1 MVFKIK
7 YKHYSTFR
15 LLSSSRIHR
24 VTFEKIFIYIL
35 YKIVHNK
42 LMHLFHYIGQILYY
56 PSNYPGKKISLFI
69 LRNICLASF
78 SYSISELIWPYT
90 SSHSYK

>member
-7 YKHYSTFR
+7 NKHSTFR
-15 LLSSSRIHR
+15 LLSSSRNYR

-35 YKIVHNK
+35 CKIIQNK
-42 LMHLFHYIGQILYY
+42 LMDLFHYIGEILYY
-56 PSNYPGKKISLFI
+56 PSNYAGKKISLI
-69 LRNICLASF
+69 NLQNIYLMSF
-78 SYSISELIWPYT
+78 SYLISELICPNT